1 LEEPAYDVD
10 GQPEMPR
17 LAYTVDKYNLVSFSI
32 FQNQENSPHRRDN
45 FYTNLSQSELKEM
58 NCLQTKWIS
67 LLVVLLALLAGS
79 QVVTAARPIGGD
91 QGWYEVMCNVD
102 GATVLFNGQNVGQIQ
117 GGVLYVP
124 VYSTG
129 TPYTTY
135 TVEMDGYT
143 TYTGPIDS
151 VPAKGDFVTLYATL
165 NPIAPT
171 TPAQPIGG
179 DVGWYVVNC
188 NVDGATV
195 FFDTTNEGQIAQGI
209 LTVQVYVTGTPFKT
223 YSVQKPG
230 YTTFN
235 APITQFPAK
244 GEKVNLY
251 ATRNPV
257 PTSTPV
263 PTTKAPVPAGI
274 IVVAVMIAGIGAAI
288 RAGKKS

>member
-1 LEEPAYDVD
+1 MRSGISHPGPSS
-10 GQPEMPR
+10 GQGNVARAVILSKIQEIPPSPGQF
-17 LAYTVDKYNLVSFSI
+17 LYYSI
-32 FQNQENSPHRRDN
+32 PVRVTGD
-45 FYTNLSQSELKEM
+45 LSLMQK
-58 NCLQTKWIS
+58 KWIS
-67 LLVVLLALLAGS
+67 LLVILLALLAGS
-79 QVVTAARPIGGD
+79 QVVSAARPIGGD
-91 QGWYEVMCNVD
+91 QGWYEVMCNVN

-143 TYTGPIDS
+143 PYTGPINS
-151 VPAKGDFVTLYATL
+151 VPGKGDFVTLYATL

-171 TPAQPIGG
+171 TPVQPIGG

-195 FFDTTNEGQIAQGI
+195 FFDTTNEGQIAQST
-209 LTVQVYVTGTPFKT
+209 LTVQVYVTGTPFQT

-235 APITQFPAK
+235 AQITQFPAK

-251 ATRNPV
+251 ATLNPV
-257 PTSTPV
+257 PTSIPV
-263 PTTKAPVPAGI
+263 PTTKAPLPVGI
-274 IVVAVMIAGIGAAI
+274 IVVAVMMAGVGAAI
-288 RAGKKS
+288 CAGKKF